1 MIFAR
6 LLPIYLLFF
15 CVQGYAQDLHF
26 SQFYHN
32 PLNLTPAATGV
43 HSGDVRASGLYRSQW
58 TSVPVSY
65 QTFAGSV
72 DWKAINRG
80 SNVIGIGFLLQHD
93 QAGDAKLR
101 WTQVGATLS
110 VVHALGAQQG
120 ISAGFGM
127 AFVQRSFDINGL
139 TFQNQWTGDLF
150 DHNLPSK
157 EQFGRSS
164 GIKPSFSAG
173 LMWFM
178 HANGSRNE
186 VKVGIGAHHLNKP
199 AINFSDDLSFRLP
212 VRVTINAECS
222 LQTSDLLDIVAF
234 AAVQQLSTS
243 REVIAGAGLRR
254 ILDANPGRALAVRA
268 TMALR
273 AGDALIPAIQLER
286 NNWVFGLSY
295 DWNISKF
302 DIATKGRG
310 GFELAAVYQILP
322 APPVKSFKTCPVF

>member
-1 MIFAR
+1 MMLAR
-6 LLPIYLLFF
+6 LLSFFLLFF

-58 TSVPVSY
+58 ASVPVSY

-72 DWKAINRG
+72 DWKAIARG
-80 SNVIGIGFLLQHD
+80 TNILGVGFLLQHD

-101 WTQVGATLS
+101 WTQVGATVS

-120 ISAGFGM
+120 ISAGFGF
-127 AFVQRSFDINGL
+127 ALVQRSFDISAL
-139 TFQNQWTGDLF
+139 KFKNQWTGDLF
-150 DHNLPSK
+150 DHSLPSK
-157 EQFGRSS
+157 EQFGRNS

-178 HANGSRNE
+178 QGNGRNN
-186 VKVGIGAHHLNKP
+186 VKVGIGAQHLNKP
-199 AINFSDDLSFRLP
+199 GINFSDDLSFRLP
-212 VRVTINAECS
+212 VRVTINAECT
-222 LQTSDLLDIVAF
+222 LQTGEMLDIVAF
-234 AAVQQLSTS
+234 AAAQQLSTS

-254 ILDANPGRALAVRA
+254 ILVSGPGSDLAVRA
-268 TMALR
+268 TIALR
-273 AGDALIPAIQLER
+273 VGDALIPAVQLER

-295 DWNISKF
+295 DWNISRF
-302 DIATKGRG
+302 DIATAGRG

>member
-1 MIFAR
+1 MMLAR
-6 LLPIYLLFF
+6 LLSFSLLFF

-43 HSGDVRASGLYRSQW
+43 HNSNVRASGLYRSQW
-58 TSVPVSY
+58 ASVPVSY
-65 QTFAGSV
+65 QSFSGSV
-72 DWKAINRG
+72 DWKAITRG
-80 SNVIGIGFLLQHD
+80 SNILGLGFLLQHD

-120 ISAGFGM
+120 ISAGFGL
-127 AFVQRSFDINGL
+127 ALVQRSFDISGL
-139 TFQNQWTGDLF
+139 TFKNQWTGDLF

-157 EQFGRSS
+157 EQFGNNS

-173 LMWFM
+173 LMWFLQS
-178 HANGSRNE
+178 AGNRNN
-186 VKVGIGAHHLNKP
+186 VKVGVGAHHLNKP

-212 VRVTINAECS
+212 VRVTINAECT

-234 AAVQQLSTS
+234 AAAQQLSTS
-243 REVIAGAGLRR
+243 RELIAGAGLRR
-254 ILDANPGRALAVRA
+254 ILVSSPGENLAVRA

-273 AGDALIPAIQLER
+273 VGDALIPAVQLER

-302 DIATKGRG
+302 DIATTGRG

>member
-1 MIFAR
+1 MILAR
-6 LLPIYLLFF
+6 LLLLFLLFF

-43 HSGDVRASGLYRSQW
+43 HISDMRASGLYRSQW

-72 DWKAINRG
+72 DWKAITRG
-80 SNVIGIGFLLQHD
+80 SNMLGLGFLLQHD
-93 QAGDAKLR
+93 QAGDGKLR

-120 ISAGFGM
+120 ISAGFG
-127 AFVQRSFDINGL
+127 FSLVQRSFDISAL
-139 TFQNQWTGDLF
+139 KFKNQWTGDLF
-150 DHNLPSK
+150 DQGLPSK
-157 EQFGRSS
+157 EQFGNNS
-164 GIKPSFSAG
+164 GIKPSLSAG

-178 HANGSRNE
+178 QGDGTRNN
-186 VKVGIGAHHLNKP
+186 VKVGLGTHHLNNP
-199 AINFSDDLSFRLP
+199 GIHFSDDIVFRLP
-212 VRVTINAECS
+212 VRITINAECT
-222 LQTSDLLDIVAF
+222 LQAGEMLDIVAF
-234 AAVQQLSTS
+234 AAAQQLSTA

-254 ILDANPGRALAVRA
+254 MLVSSPGSEVAVRA

-273 AGDALIPAIQLER
+273 VGDAFIPAVQLER

-302 DIATKGRG
+302 DIATAGRG
-310 GFELAAVYQILP
+310 GFELAAVYQMMP